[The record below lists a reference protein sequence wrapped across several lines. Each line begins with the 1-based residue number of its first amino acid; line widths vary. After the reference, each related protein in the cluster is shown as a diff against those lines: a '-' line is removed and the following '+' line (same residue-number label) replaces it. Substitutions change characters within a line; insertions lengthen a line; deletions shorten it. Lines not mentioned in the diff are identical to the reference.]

1 MAVRARLAPREAVA
15 ARPLRAVGVRV
26 ATARSVPLARPVR
39 LNGKTRV
46 RLNRLEHDILR
57 LVPQLQRVFHG
68 DVSVTVAPPV
78 ARRAVPALG
87 ALARPVVLTRPVVRV
102 ALLALHRALP
112 AGVPIPGGDA
122 VDELLHDPDHV
133 VVGVSNRLERA
144 RRGVE
149 PAARHRVYQ
158 TLSLVDVVREPHVL
172 SLGGLHRF
180 HRHHL
185 NLTELEVAFADKV
198 RLDDVVAVP
207 RANRVPLRAAAP
219 RRPAEQ
225 LTAHLLQALA
235 LFDDVGHV
243 GVLAD
248 FVVFH
253 GPRNALH
260 VRDEG
265 VSIRLELLELVVNLE
280 NLDDV
285 GGGVPE
291 VRLVGSRRQVRV
303 RRAVAAL
310 GAVRTLVLQL
320 PDVILQVV
328 RVHVNRVHVTRPFLA
343 LNLVHVLAAFDVKRV
358 AGQAQGV
365 SALLKPPRAVAQ
377 AGSVVLARAVV
388 ARLARREA
396 PETRPT
402 LEAIALASLRVAQA
416 VLAAGGARNLAP
428 IPRPSL
434 EVVVVSLALETL
446 GARVFESAVAYG
458 IANAVPPV
466 ERLALDEVDVV
477 DVAVPPLH
485 LSPLVEEPLRLVRAN
500 KVTHER
506 VPHRVRHREQVGRGR
521 PGVFVHALRSVD
533 DDAGASVPAV
543 PSVAVQNRPGRQVI
557 DETVPVRAARRVERL
572 AVHVARMPR
581 RARVVPL
588 LVERSV

>member
-1 MAVRARLAPREAVA
+1 M
-15 ARPLRAVGVRV
+15 
-26 ATARSVPLARPVR
+26 
-39 LNGKTRV
+39 
-46 RLNRLEHDILR
+46 
-57 LVPQLQRVFHG
+57 
-68 DVSVTVAPPV
+68 
-78 ARRAVPALG
+78 
-87 ALARPVVLTRPVVRV
+87 
-102 ALLALHRALP
+102 
-112 AGVPIPGGDA
+112 
-122 VDELLHDPDHV
+122 HDPNHV
-133 VVGVSNRLERA
+133 VVGVSNRLKRA

-207 RANRVPLRAAAP
+207 RTYRVPLGSAAP
-219 RRPAEQ
+219 SGPAEQ
-225 LTAHLLQALA
+225 SRAHLLQALA

-243 GVLAD
+243 GVLAHL
-248 FVVFH
+248 VVFH
-253 GPRNALH
+253 GSRNSLD

-291 VRLVGSRRQVRV
+291 VRLVGPRRQVRV
-303 RRAVAAL
+303 RGAVAAL
-310 GAVRTLVLQL
+310 GAVRALVLQL

-328 RVHVNRVHVTRPFLA
+328 RVHVNRVHVTRPLLA

-365 SALLKPPRAVAQ
+365 GALLKPPRAVAQ

-396 PETRPT
+396 PEPRPT

-446 GARVFESAVAYG
+446 GARVFESVVAYG

-466 ERLALDEVDVV
+466 ERLALDEVGVV

-485 LSPLVEEPLRLVRAN
+485 LSPLVEEPHRLVRTN

-506 VPHRVRHREQVGRGR
+506 VPHRVRHREQVGRGS

-533 DDAGASVPAV
+533 DDAGASVPADAV
-543 PSVAVQNRPGRQVI
+543 GVQNRPGRQVI
-557 DETVPVRAARRVERL
+557 DETVPVRPARRVEQL
-572 AVHVARMPR
+572 AVHVARMLR
-581 RARVVPL
+581 RASVVPL